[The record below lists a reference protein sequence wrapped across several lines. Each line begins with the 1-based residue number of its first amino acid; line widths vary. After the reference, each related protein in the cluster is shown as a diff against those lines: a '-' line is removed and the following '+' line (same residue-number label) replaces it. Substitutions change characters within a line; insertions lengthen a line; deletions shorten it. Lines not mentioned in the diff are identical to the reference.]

1 MKRHGADSDRLGGRA
16 MMSSVIGGAMLPH
29 APQFFTMPETEDR
42 NTVERVKAAAAEIG
56 TRMRALRPDLWIIF
70 ANDHVEQFFHTAAPP
85 FTIHVGDEA
94 KGEFAGRRFHWR
106 VPGHIG
112 FEIVRQMYAQ
122 GFDPAFTSVAK
133 IDYALGIPLTHLEI
147 ADPVL
152 PIYVNAY
159 LPPQPS
165 MERCYA
171 FGQALAR
178 IVSAIGV
185 TTVVLASGGMSHYPG
200 TERYAAPDLAWDS
213 EALARIAAGNLKSLV
228 GYDAAEL
235 DAAGNVELRCWA
247 CAAGALGERK
257 PDIVS
262 LEPSW
267 HHNYASLGWFSPLG
281 ARPEPHYPS
290 IKPELVELTVAL
302 FRRKSVTA
310 PTLEPRSRVTRR
322 LSASKQTTASPAS
335 ARLSARRRS
344 SQLSSSMSSRRNA
357 SMRIPCSLS
366 GSTKR
371 CITARAAGR
380 RSRVASPRLMK
391 ADAAASSWKQLPA
404 STSQYGT
411 SRRKRSGFRSTRRL
425 ARRAPR
431 CAAT

>member
-1 MKRHGADSDRLGGRA
+1 

-42 NTVERVKAAAAEIG
+42 DTVERVKAAAAEIG
-56 TRMRALRPDLWIIF
+56 TRLRALRPDLWIIF
-70 ANDHVEQFFHTAAPP
+70 ANAHVEQFFHAAAPP
-85 FTIHVGDEA
+85 FTIHVGAEA
-94 KGEFAGRRFHWR
+94 KGEFAGRQFHWR
-106 VPGHIG
+106 VPGEIG
-112 FEIVRQMYAQ
+112 FEIVRQMYAQGFCEDRLLCAVQRFEIVRQMYAQ

-133 IDYALGIPLTHLEI
+133 IDYALGIPLTHLDI

-178 IVSAIGV
+178 IVSAMGLN
-185 TTVVLASGGMSHYPG
+185 TVVLASGGMSHYPG
-200 TERYAAPDLAWDS
+200 TERYAAPDLAWDRK
-213 EALARIAAGNLKSLV
+213 ALARIAAGNLKSLV

-267 HHNYASLGWFSPLG
+267 HHNYASLGWFSAPG
-281 ARPEPHYPS
+281 VRPTPHYPS
-290 IKPELVELTVAL
+290 IKPELVELTVAMHGL
-302 FRRKSVTA
+302 A
-310 PTLEPRSRVTRR
+310 HDEASRATF
-322 LSASKQTTASPAS
+322 L
-335 ARLSARRRS
+335 
-344 SQLSSSMSSRRNA
+344 
-357 SMRIPCSLS
+357 
-366 GSTKR
+366 
-371 CITARAAGR
+371 
-380 RSRVASPRLMK
+380 
-391 ADAAASSWKQLPA
+391 ADAAGYADS
-404 STSQYGT
+404 
-411 SRRKRSGFRSTRRL
+411 
-425 ARRAPR
+425 
-431 CAAT
+431 